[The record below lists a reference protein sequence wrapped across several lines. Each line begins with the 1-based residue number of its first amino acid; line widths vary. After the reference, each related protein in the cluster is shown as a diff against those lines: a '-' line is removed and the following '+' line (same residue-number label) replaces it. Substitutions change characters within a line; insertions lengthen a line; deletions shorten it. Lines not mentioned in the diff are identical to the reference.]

1 MTRLPR
7 PLTIGLRTCAAALV
21 SLVSACLVN
30 AVSFADSPGNLYPMF
45 DIGAQWNVCQ
55 GYDSGTHRDD
65 RQYGSRIALDL
76 TNSGCDNAAAQRI
89 VRSPF
94 NGVISGYE
102 ASSGSMC
109 ITAQDNSKSVMLTH
123 IDPIVSTGDRVDTYQ
138 AVGAIA
144 TPNNRA
150 NNGVAHV
157 HIQAWSSTW
166 CRGNENEVPFDS
178 EHGTRICGAPDLPM
192 DGPRTF
198 NNGVWGSTRFIGDAC
213 STTIPPQSPSV
224 FRLYNPS
231 IKHHLYT
238 TDVNEVNVLRASGGW
253 NYEGSA
259 YWVKSVAGCAANESV
274 YRFYSERLKV
284 HLYTMD
290 ENEKAIL
297 QTYPADAWRYEG
309 VGFCSSRTAQAN
321 TRPVYRF
328 YSDLLGSHLFTVDE
342 NEKSELMKS
351 PDTWRYEGIA
361 YYAY

>member
-1 MTRLPR
+1 MNRSINLIKTATKLFF
-7 PLTIGLRTCAAALV
+7 GV
-21 SLVSACLVN
+21 GVSAFI
-30 AVSFADSPGNLYPMF
+30 ASITSTATFAESPGNLYPMF

-102 ASSGSMC
+102 PSSGSMC

-123 IDPIVSTGDRVDTYQ
+123 IDPVVNTGDRVDTYQ
-138 AVGAIA
+138 QVGAIA

-150 NNGVAHV
+150 NNGVAHL
-157 HIQAWSSTW
+157 HAQAWSSTR
-166 CRGNENEVPFDS
+166 CQGNINEVPFDS
-178 EHGTRICGAPDLPM
+178 AFGTRICGAPNLPEN
-192 DGPRTF
+192 GPRTF
-198 NNGVWGSTRFIGDAC
+198 GNGTWGSTKFIGDSC
-213 STTIPPQSPSV
+213 STTIPPASPSV
-224 FRLYNPS
+224 FRLYSPTVR
-231 IKHHLYT
+231 HHIYT
-238 TDVNEVNVLRASGGW
+238 TDVNEVNVLRSNGNW

-259 YWVKSVAGCAANESV
+259 YWVKSTSNCSADESV

-290 ENEKAIL
+290 ENEKSVL
-297 QTYPADAWRYEG
+297 QTYPPDAWRYEG
-309 VGFCSSRTAQAN
+309 VGFCAARTNQAS

-328 YSDLLGSHLFTVDE
+328 YSDQLGSHLFTVDE
-342 NEKSELMKS
+342 NEKNELMKS
-351 PDTWRYEGIA
+351 PGTWRYEGIA
-361 YYAY
+361 YYAF